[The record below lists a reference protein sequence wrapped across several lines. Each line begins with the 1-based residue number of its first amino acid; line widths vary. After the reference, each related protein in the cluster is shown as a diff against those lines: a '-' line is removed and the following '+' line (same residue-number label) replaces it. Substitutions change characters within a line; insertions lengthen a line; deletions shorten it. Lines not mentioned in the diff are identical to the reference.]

1 VVEAWGAGELTV
13 RDSLT
18 GARTVVRGVD
28 TIVVVE
34 PRESVLPAGLDV
46 AARVIGDALAP
57 RTIDAA
63 IFDAVEVAYAPG
75 NTNALRR

>member
-1 VVEAWGAGELTV
+1 
-13 RDSLT
+13 
-18 GARTVVRGVD
+18 
-28 TIVVVE
+28 
-34 PRESVLPAGLDV
+34 VLPAGLDV